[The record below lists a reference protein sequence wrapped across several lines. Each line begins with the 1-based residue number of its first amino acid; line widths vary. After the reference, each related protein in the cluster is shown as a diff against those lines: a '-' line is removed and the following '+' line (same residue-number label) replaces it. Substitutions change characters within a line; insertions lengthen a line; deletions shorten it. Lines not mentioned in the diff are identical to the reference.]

1 MIHPYPI
8 CAIVGEEVLA
18 SEPIVS
24 GSTFATHI
32 ASVDGKRCLALKG
45 GKVCELGDR
54 RQVRWIG

>member
-32 ASVDGKRCLALKG
+32 ASETLLMGKG
-45 GKVCELGDR
+45 V
-54 RQVRWIG
+54 WP